1 MNSGTLLKE
10 VIMHPYVNTLQT
22 HKHVQIGT
30 APLNTTTSLTLE
42 LPTAVAIAGPKVA
55 PIT

>member
-1 MNSGTLLKE
+1 MNSGTLLEE

-22 HKHVQIGT
+22 HNHVQIGT

-42 LPTAVAIAGPKVA
+42 LPTAVAIAGLKAA